1 MENREQE
8 FPPVMETK
16 KPFFKSVA
24 EWLTGVEAR
33 KQQQDLENIG
43 TYAGLVRSVNEKTLQ
58 LSTSWQG
65 SRVEQNLLAG
75 ACRLALET
83 DKIVLLGTTQEQPTA
98 ISPEFAKTVL
108 TGICMS
114 FPDEMHGERLIN
126 GQPSRETLKHCAAC
140 VVAIMTHDG
149 DDDTRFYDSVMSGE
163 DIRRRFI
170 EMQSELGKKA

>member
-1 MENREQE
+1 MENMEQE

-24 EWLTGVEAR
+24 ERLTGVETR
-33 KQQQDLENIG
+33 RQQQDLENIG

-83 DKIVLLGTTQEQPTA
+83 DKTVLLGTTQGQPTA
-98 ISPEFAKTVL
+98 ISPELAKTVL

-114 FPDEMHGERLIN
+114 FPEEMHEERLIN
-126 GQPSRETLKHCAAC
+126 GQPSHEALKHCAAC
-140 VVAIMTHDG
+140 VVATMTHDG
-149 DDDTRFYDSVMSGE
+149 DDTRFYDSVMFGE

-170 EMQSELGKKA
+170 KMQSELGKKA